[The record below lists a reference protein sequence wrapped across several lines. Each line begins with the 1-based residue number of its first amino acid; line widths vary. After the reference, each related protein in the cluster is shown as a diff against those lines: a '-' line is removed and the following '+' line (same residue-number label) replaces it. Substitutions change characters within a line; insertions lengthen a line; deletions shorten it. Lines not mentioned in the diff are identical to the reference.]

1 MGARRHASCSPATVE
16 CEAATTSPCA
26 LGADGT
32 VENYKLP
39 DDRLEVVPRSDA
51 GSAGECVPGM
61 CPNGSPG
68 DHVDRS
74 ALLRHFHFPAQADQI
89 KCVSS
94 ACPSARPCA
103 PAGALPRPH
112 RLQLLRC
119 AHTAPL
125 Q

>member
-1 MGARRHASCSPATVE
+1 MGARRQASCSPATVE
-16 CEAATTSPCA
+16 CEAAAPSPCA

-32 VENYKLP
+32 FENYKLP
-39 DDRLEVVPRSDA
+39 DDRLEVVPRSGA
-51 GSAGECVPGM
+51 GSAGECGGSGQ
-61 CPNGSPG
+61 NGSPG
-68 DHVDRS
+68 DHVDHS

-94 ACPSARPCA
+94 ARPSARPCA